1 MDTMIERIKS
11 YVRILDNSIAD
22 DEILDF
28 VIQDVVDRALL
39 YTNRYETKVLPQE
52 IERPLA
58 KVVLGVYKNARKLA
72 NSGEPEKEI
81 SSITSHGQSITYSQ
95 EVKDYLVSSDDKS
108 IFSSITEL
116 LDKLR
121 IPTIIENTRKLQKQY

>member
-1 MDTMIERIKS
+1 MDTMIGRIKD

-22 DEILDF
+22 DETLGF

-39 YTNRYETKVLPQE
+39 YTNRFEKKILPSE

-58 KVVLGVYKNARKLA
+58 KVVLAVYRNAKKLT
-72 NSGEPEKEI
+72 NGGGSEKEI

-121 IPTIIENTRKLQKQY
+121 IPTIVENTRKL

>member
-11 YVRILDNSIAD
+11 YVRVLDNSIAD
-22 DEILDF
+22 DETLGF

-39 YTNRYETKVLPQE
+39 YTNRFEKKILPSE

-58 KVVLGVYKNARKLA
+58 KVVLAVYRNAKKLT
-72 NSGEPEKEI
+72 NGGESEKEI

-121 IPTIIENTRKLQKQY
+121 IPTIVENTRKL

>member
-1 MDTMIERIKS
+1 M
-11 YVRILDNSIAD
+11 
-22 DEILDF
+22 
-28 VIQDVVDRALL
+28 L

>member
-11 YVRILDNSIAD
+11 YVRVLDNSIAD
-22 DEILDF
+22 DETLGF

-39 YTNRYETKVLPQE
+39 YTNRLKKKTLPSE

-58 KVVLGVYKNARKLA
+58 KVVLAVYRNAKKLA
-72 NSGEPEKEI
+72 NCGEQEKEI

-108 IFSSITEL
+108 IFSSIIEL

-121 IPTIIENTRKLQKQY
+121 IPTIVENTRKL